1 MNHVF
6 NNSVRHEGVIQIKNV
21 FLINGVAMTTMTV
34 RMHRMRLTVSK
45 KIRHYLHH
53 SATQEFM
60 RSHRNRVLILPGYWI
75 FHPKI
80 WFFFSFLNIFFCFV
94 SRPYL
99 TISGESRLSLADD
112 INKDYPTTV
121 EDPVPS
127 KEQPISNGTSHQS
140 TDEHDDIIQGA
151 ASGITVPLSKSL
163 ANFQDS
169 KEIMMTSDS
178 ESDYKFSSTNNV
190 PSNTAHVSPC
200 PQGELRCVNGRC
212 ITLSQLC
219 DKVRCRWWW

>member
-1 MNHVF
+1 MN
-6 NNSVRHEGVIQIKNV
+6 
-21 FLINGVAMTTMTV
+21 
-34 RMHRMRLTVSK
+34 
-45 KIRHYLHH
+45 
-53 SATQEFM
+53 
-60 RSHRNRVLILPGYWI
+60 
-75 FHPKI
+75 
-80 WFFFSFLNIFFCFV
+80 FFFHFSHFFI

-99 TISGESRLSLADD
+99 TITGESRFSNADD
-112 INKDYPTTV
+112 SNKDYPTTI
-121 EDPVPS
+121 EDRIV
-127 KEQPISNGTSHQS
+127 S
-140 TDEHDDIIQGA
+140 TVDQLNVNETTKSSDDHDDIQEA

-200 PQGELRCVNGRC
+200 PQGELRCINGRC

-219 DKVRCRWWW
+219 DKVGKKFANR

>member
-1 MNHVF
+1 MEDRRFYNVRF
-6 NNSVRHEGVIQIKNV
+6 NEIC
-21 FLINGVAMTTMTV
+21 
-34 RMHRMRLTVSK
+34 
-45 KIRHYLHH
+45 
-53 SATQEFM
+53 
-60 RSHRNRVLILPGYWI
+60 LPI
-75 FHPKI
+75 
-80 WFFFSFLNIFFCFV
+80 

-99 TISGESRLSLADD
+99 TISGENRFSIADD
-112 INKDYPTTV
+112 TNKDYPITIDEHV
-121 EDPVPS
+121 VPQ
-127 KEQPISNGTSHQS
+127 KEQNGNETNES
-140 TDEHDDIIQGA
+140 TDENDDFQGA

-219 DKVRCRWWW
+219 DKV

>member
-1 MNHVF
+1 MGNVVF
-6 NNSVRHEGVIQIKNV
+6 K
-21 FLINGVAMTTMTV
+21 
-34 RMHRMRLTVSK
+34 
-45 KIRHYLHH
+45 
-53 SATQEFM
+53 
-60 RSHRNRVLILPGYWI
+60 
-75 FHPKI
+75 
-80 WFFFSFLNIFFCFV
+80 NIFFCFWIFPF

-99 TISGESRLSLADD
+99 TISGESRFSDADD
-112 INKDYPTTV
+112 KNKDYPTTIDDHLSPKEV
-121 EDPVPS
+121 RIGNETS
-127 KEQPISNGTSHQS
+127 KSD
-140 TDEHDDIIQGA
+140 DENDDIQFA

-219 DKVRCRWWW
+219 DKVCSFRLNKIKIYIERNVLNTLCYRLQIVQMVLMKRCVCTRREFF

>member
-1 MNHVF
+1 MF
-6 NNSVRHEGVIQIKNV
+6 KKN
-21 FLINGVAMTTMTV
+21 L
-34 RMHRMRLTVSK
+34 
-45 KIRHYLHH
+45 
-53 SATQEFM
+53 Q
-60 RSHRNRVLILPGYWI
+60 
-75 FHPKI
+75 
-80 WFFFSFLNIFFCFV
+80 FFSSILSFI

-99 TISGESRLSLADD
+99 TISGESRFTMAEDT
-112 INKDYPTTV
+112 NKDYPATIDDHVLPTEV
-121 EDPVPS
+121 RIGNE
-127 KEQPISNGTSHQS
+127 TSRPND
-140 TDEHDDIIQGA
+140 DENDDIQGA

-190 PSNTAHVSPC
+190 PSKTAHVSPC

-219 DKVRCRWWW
+219 DKVNGRLARRSRLLLNTSLQITDCPDGADEAMCVYKV